1 MFGRSKAPR
10 LSGRIDTLL
19 GRGTVLT
26 GDLEFSGGLHV
37 DGAHHGNVRGLEGS
51 TPATLWVG
59 EPGRI
64 HGNVEVAVAVINGE
78 VIGNVRGSDRVV
90 LGAKARVRG
99 DVSYGV
105 IEMSPASKGDWCR
118 WRLPLPSRAPR
129 YSMFR
134 WVKRLGAIMWSVP
147 LTSDRV
153 GTSMRATK
161 PMKIF
166 LRIR

>member
-1 MFGRSKAPR
+1 MFGRRKTPR

-26 GDLEFSGGLHV
+26 GDLEFTGGLHV

-59 EPGRI
+59 EPGRV

-78 VIGNVRGSDRVV
+78 VVGNVRGSERVV
-90 LGAKARVRG
+90 LGAKARVTG

-105 IEMSPASKGDWCR
+105 IEMTLGARIEGK
-118 WRLPLPSRAPR
+118 LVPLASRA
-129 YSMFR
+129 SAETASA
-134 WVKRLGAIMWSVP
+134 LAE
-147 LTSDRV
+147 TSAESDW
-153 GTSMRATK
+153 GTNVAR
-161 PMKIF
+161 PF
-166 LRIR
+166 DVRQGRH

>member
-1 MFGRSKAPR
+1 MFGRRKTPR

-26 GDLEFSGGLHV
+26 GDLEFTGGLHV

-59 EPGRI
+59 EPGRV

-78 VIGNVRGSDRVV
+78 VVGNVRGSERVV
-90 LGAKARVRG
+90 LGAKARVTG

-105 IEMSPASKGDWCR
+105 IEMTLGARIEGK
-118 WRLPLPSRAPR
+118 LVPLASRA
-129 YSMFR
+129 SAETASALAETSAESD
-134 WVKRLGAIMWSVP
+134 WGANVARP
-147 LTSDRV
+147 FDVRQ
-153 GTSMRATK
+153 GRH
-161 PMKIF
+161 
-166 LRIR
+166 